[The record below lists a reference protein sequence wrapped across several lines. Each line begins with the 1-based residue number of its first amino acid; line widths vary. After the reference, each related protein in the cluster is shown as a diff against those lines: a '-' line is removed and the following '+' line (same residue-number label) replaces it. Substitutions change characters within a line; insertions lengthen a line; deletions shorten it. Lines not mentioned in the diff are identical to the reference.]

1 MSASKQDVQDF
12 EFIISEAIRIKDSL
26 RNEDFKSFMAQ
37 EYNEAFDS
45 IGMMIET
52 PNVGDQITLKDPRRQ
67 INLSYLS
74 RNKIT
79 EIARRKIKSYKL
91 EMLITVSEFHQELRD
106 SIYNHVLLMLA
117 ILMQMVAQR

>member
-52 PNVGDQITLKDPRRQ
+52 PNVG
-67 INLSYLS
+67 
-74 RNKIT
+74 
-79 EIARRKIKSYKL
+79 
-91 EMLITVSEFHQELRD
+91 
-106 SIYNHVLLMLA
+106 
-117 ILMQMVAQR
+117 

>member
-79 EIARRKIKSYKL
+79 EIARRKNK
-91 EMLITVSEFHQELRD
+91 
-106 SIYNHVLLMLA
+106 VL
-117 ILMQMVAQR
+117 QT

>member
-1 MSASKQDVQDF
+1 M
-12 EFIISEAIRIKDSL
+12 

-67 INLSYLS
+67 IN
-74 RNKIT
+74 
-79 EIARRKIKSYKL
+79 
-91 EMLITVSEFHQELRD
+91 
-106 SIYNHVLLMLA
+106 
-117 ILMQMVAQR
+117 